1 MRVLSSV
8 PEHRA
13 SPRPLAATG
22 LFLAAII
29 AGGATGTWWPGIA
42 DRLGGAVDHLVML
55 LVAVI
60 FFTLPSGGLLDRRRV
75 PRIAFLAVA
84 MNFLLIPVVAFAL
97 TSVLIPDDALRVGI
111 LIYCLAPCTDWF
123 LGFTRMAGGDTA
135 AGSALIPVQLVL
147 QLALYPV
154 WLGVFAGHQV
164 VNTVSAAGPALI
176 IWFVMPAVLAVALRG
191 ALRLVAPRSTR
202 GRVVD
207 AADGAVPVILAA
219 LIVCLFAAN
228 VGTILSDPSAF
239 GRVLLVVF
247 LFFVVVYV
255 VGEAIARG
263 FGLSHPEHAL
273 LTMTTSAR
281 NAPLMLAVTTI
292 ALPDHPAIAA
302 AIVIGMMVE
311 FPHLTALTHLL
322 ATHRHRGHAHGAVA
336 TRPGR
341 CRDRWQRSITG
352 AVSG

>member
-1 MRVLSSV
+1 M
-8 PEHRA
+8 
-13 SPRPLAATG
+13 
-22 LFLAAII
+22 
-29 AGGATGTWWPGIA
+29 
-42 DRLGGAVDHLVML
+42 
-55 LVAVI
+55 
-60 FFTLPSGGLLDRRRV
+60 
-75 PRIAFLAVA
+75 
-84 MNFLLIPVVAFAL
+84 
-97 TSVLIPDDALRVGI
+97 
-111 LIYCLAPCTDWF
+111 
-123 LGFTRMAGGDTA
+123 
-135 AGSALIPVQLVL
+135 
-147 QLALYPV
+147 
-154 WLGVFAGHQV
+154 
-164 VNTVSAAGPALI
+164 NTVSAAGPALI

-341 CRDRWQRSITG
+341 CRDRRQRSITG